1 MAQDNI
7 KEADVSE
14 IHLEEG
20 KINYNGEWLSTDD
33 LTGKIQASIGE
44 GDLNIASLAAA
55 LEELVAALENSRA
68 LEIRIVLPR
77 EDYDTLKARG
87 GEDDRECIRKAIL
100 AFISGEERPDTVTIT
115 TPAKKEQKGVM
126 IKCAKCNTP
135 FEVSSE
141 ERPIE
146 IECPFCGTGRVLES

>member
-7 KEADVSE
+7 KEADMSE

-55 LEELVAALENSRA
+55 LEELAAALESSQA

-87 GEDDRECIRKAIL
+87 GEDERECIRKAIM
-100 AFISGEERPDTVTIT
+100 AFISIEERPDTVTIT
-115 TPAKKEQKGVM
+115 TPIKKEQKGVVVN
-126 IKCAKCNTP
+126 CAKCNTP
-135 FEVSSE
+135 IEVSSK
-141 ERPIE
+141 ERPVE
-146 IECPFCGTGRVLES
+146 IECPHCGTSRVLES